1 MYYTKKILADKF
13 VKLPR
18 CKADWLEI
26 ARDFVKIWN
35 LTKVVGA
42 LDRKLYHNY
51 KGFFSLVL
59 FAICDANYCF
69 TLVDIGQFGSSNG
82 NGVLANSSIG
92 KLFEENRM
100 KLPAER
106 HVPRCLY
113 TLLPYYL
120 FGDEIFLLKRWLMKP
135 FLGKLTKEQCVYSYG
150 HSRPRLVIKNSF
162 GILRA

>member
-42 LDRKLYHNY
+42 LDRKRSTITI
-51 KGFFSLVL
+51 KDFLVL
-59 FAICDANYCF
+59 LAICDANYCF

-113 TLLPYYL
+113 TPLPYYL
-120 FGDEIFLLKRWLMKP
+120 FGDEIFPLKRWLMKP
-135 FLGKLTKEQCVYSYG
+135 FLGKFTKEQCVYSYG